1 MSSSL
6 RHNVPMPLRCRFSLR
21 QADSMSRCLR
31 SFANR
36 RIASLRLVVVFASL
50 VIAIAPA
57 ASADD
62 GADAIINKGIK
73 AIGGEA
79 RLAKARATTSKIKG
93 TFISGDNASEFKVEQ
108 TTDGLD
114 RMRSIFKGDGGGH
127 KFTTTTVIDGDKGW
141 RKEGEMEV
149 MELEGEQL
157 ADEKWGHFSQSIALT
172 LVSLKAKSLKA
183 NVEAVGDEKVGEK
196 PAAGVKVTGPDD
208 KYFTIYFDKQSGLP
222 VKIVAVLPDP
232 ESVGQE
238 FTQETYF
245 SDYKDYSGIKRAK
258 KVDIK
263 RDGKTFIKIELVDVQ
278 VLDKV
283 DDKTFAK
290 PE

>member
-6 RHNVPMPLRCRFSLR
+6 RYYAPMPPRCRPRLPQSDPKPRRLR
-21 QADSMSRCLR
+21 TFADC
-31 SFANR
+31 
-36 RIASLRLVVVFASL
+36 RIARLQLVVVFASL
-50 VIAIAPA
+50 VIGIVPL
-57 ASADD
+57 ASAAE

-73 AIGGEA
+73 ALGGEA

-93 TFISGDNASEFKVEQ
+93 TFISGENASEFKVEQ

-114 RMRSIFKGDGGGH
+114 RMRSMFEGDFGGH
-127 KFTTTTVIDGDKGW
+127 KFTATTVIDGDKGW

-149 MELEGEQL
+149 MVLEGEQL
-157 ADEKWGHFSQSIALT
+157 ADEKWGHFSQTIALT
-172 LVSLKAKSLKA
+172 LVPLKGKSLAFKT
-183 NVEAVGDEKVGEK
+183 EAVGDEKVGEK
-196 PAAGVKVTGPDD
+196 PAAGVKVTGPHD
-208 KYFTIYFDKQSGLP
+208 KDFTIYFDKETGLP

-232 ESVGQE
+232 KSVSQE

-258 KVDIK
+258 KVEIK
-263 RDGKTFIKIELVDVQ
+263 RDGQTFIKIELVDVQ
-278 VLDKV
+278 VLEKV